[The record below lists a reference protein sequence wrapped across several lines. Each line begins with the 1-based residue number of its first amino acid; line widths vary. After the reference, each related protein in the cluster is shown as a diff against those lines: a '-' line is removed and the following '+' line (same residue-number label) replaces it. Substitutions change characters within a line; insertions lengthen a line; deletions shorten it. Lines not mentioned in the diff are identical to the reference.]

1 MTKIEFLDRLRTAL
15 TGEIPDVE
23 VENNIKFYDDY
34 IGTSNDKTEEEVME
48 QLGDSR
54 LIAKTI
60 VEAYQISNAPLYN
73 STKHDRSY
81 KDVHTTDDSD
91 YEDQKSSR
99 DNDPNNYRRNY
110 NFPMYSTLT
119 WYQKL
124 VLIIVVIAFISLLL
138 VIGGILIRLFFS
150 IGIPLLI
157 IYIGY
162 KTIKNSMKR

>member
-15 TGEIPDVE
+15 TGEIPDAE

-34 IGTSNDKTEEEVME
+34 IGTSYDKTQEEVMD

-60 VEAYQISNAPLYN
+60 VEAYQISHAPLYN
-73 STKHDRSY
+73 STRHERTY
-81 KDVHTTDDSD
+81 KDVHTTDDNA

-99 DNDPNNYRRNY
+99 DDEPNNYRRSY
-110 NFPMYSTLT
+110 NFPMYSTLS

-124 VLIIVVIAFISLLL
+124 LLIIVVITFISLLV
-138 VIGGILIRLFFS
+138 VIGGILLRLFFS
-150 IGIPLLI
+150 IGIPMLI
-157 IYIGY
+157 IYMVY
-162 KTIKNSMKR
+162 KIISNSMKR